1 MFIVVADIVCGVSC
15 AAVAATV
22 ATPDT
27 TQAPLSIV
35 HSIQDERASDSSP
48 TARLKSLDELL
59 GLVVAEE
66 GIDASTTDR
75 SRPGELDHA
84 LSDGEPVDRMRKVQ
98 HLLEQASEAIGEAD
112 YSLATQRL
120 QERAA
125 KMIDDLLADAERQQ
139 QQRQSSS
146 SSGSSSGNPQQQDGQ
161 GGQSPQDKM
170 ADKDGSQQAQSN
182 ERDSAKRQGDS
193 TTGEQR
199 GDQMPDRVD
208 GDAAG
213 AMEATAIEWG
223 SLPPRVRDVL
233 RQGLRER
240 MSTPYRAWTEAYFR
254 RIAEESRR

>member
-1 MFIVVADIVCGVSC
+1 MLVLALASWLPVAASTSS
-15 AAVAATV
+15 AAVA
-22 ATPDT
+22 PH
-27 TQAPLSIV
+27 TQAG
-35 HSIQDERASDSSP
+35 QGGDAAAGEGDADA
-48 TARLKSLDELL
+48 ARDLTPQLKSLDELL
-59 GLVVAEE
+59 GLVVIEE
-66 GIDASTTDR
+66 GANSQSADGV
-75 SRPGELDHA
+75 RPGELDEA
-84 LSDGEPVDRMRKVQ
+84 FSDGKPVDRMRKVQ
-98 HLLEQASEAIGEAD
+98 YLLEQASEAIGDED

-146 SSGSSSGNPQQQDGQ
+146 SSGSSSGKPQQQDGQ

-170 ADKDGSQQAQSN
+170 ADKDGSQQAQSG
-182 ERDSAKRQGDS
+182 ERNKGDRRQDQAN
-193 TTGEQR
+193 GEQ
-199 GDQMPDRVD
+199 DADHMPDRVD
-208 GDAAG
+208 GDASG